1 MLEENEKIQARDVAV
16 SLSNVHAASEG
27 MKRLPEVMA
36 HLGYSS
42 LREGQEKPIQNI
54 MMQKDSIVV
63 LPTGTGKSACFK
75 IPTLC
80 MNWRAIIIY
89 PTVALIRDQ
98 AQSMQRDGLAAA
110 SISAQESA
118 PHNASVIR
126 DWAAGNLQFMLVS
139 PERFSNAEWA
149 NTVRQYP
156 PDAFF
161 MDEAHTFANWADTF
175 RPGYKFAGKFIQDIN
190 PKVVG
195 AFTATLLPEDEEELR
210 DGMGLQNADMLFH
223 YPIRKNLHLRSEFYD
238 NMQDAVTFVAQHC
251 EGPTIVYCA
260 TQKHTERYA
269 AAIASITDR
278 ACSFYHAG
286 MKPQD
291 RKYVQDKFQR
301 SSDMVVVA
309 TNAFGMGVDKPDVR
323 NVVHFDLPGTI
334 VALVQEVGR
343 GGRDGKDTQ
352 CVMIPTEKAI
362 ETQKWLIRTKN
373 ITKSHVV
380 KTYQAVEQSLDG
392 PGGAMTLMRD
402 ELADKADVDRAA
414 MSAIMSFGRGEGL
427 FVDAVE
433 VKKVHRVKFKE
444 NIPSMTPK
452 QRDTRDVL
460 YEWGFQDNQ
469 GWIEFNIDAVAEQE
483 GIQPTAFMS
492 RISIMEKKGMLT
504 WIKPPKGRPLKLNLR
519 PEDVP
524 EDVYRRLNDKAARAL
539 GELENVITYAQMPDD
554 EKADYLHDY
563 MTRVYQ

>member
-1 MLEENEKIQARDVAV
+1 MLETDEKIETRDNPV
-16 SLSNVHAASEG
+16 SLGAIHTASEG
-27 MKRLPEVMA
+27 MKRLPQVMA
-36 HLGYSS
+36 HLGYSE
-42 LREGQEKPIQNI
+42 LREGQEKPIMNI
-54 MMQKDSIVV
+54 MMQKDCVVV

-80 MNWRAIIIY
+80 MNWRAIVIY

-110 SISAQESA
+110 SISAQESEA
-118 PHNASVIR
+118 HNASVIR
-126 DWAAGNLQFMLVS
+126 DWASGNLQFMLVS
-139 PERFSNAEWA
+139 PERFSNPEWA
-149 NTVRQYP
+149 ATVRQYP

-161 MDEAHTFANWADTF
+161 MDEAHTFASWADTF
-175 RPGYKFAGKFIQDIN
+175 RPGYKFAGKFIQDVN

-195 AFTATLLPEDEEELR
+195 AFTATLLPDDEQELR
-210 DGMGLQNADMLFH
+210 DGMGLQNADLLFH

-238 NMQDAVTFVAQHC
+238 NMQDAVAFVAQHC

-260 TQKHTERYA
+260 TQKNTERYA
-269 AAIASITDR
+269 AAISAITDR
-278 ACSFYHAG
+278 ECGFYHGG
-286 MKPQD
+286 MRPQD

-301 SSDMVVVA
+301 SSEMVVVA
-309 TNAFGMGVDKPDVR
+309 TNAFGMGVDKPNVR

-362 ETQKWLIRTKN
+362 STQKFLIRTKN
-373 ITKSHVV
+373 ITKKDVV
-380 KTYQAVEQSLDG
+380 DTYQAAERSMDG
-392 PGGAMTLMRD
+392 PDGVITMMRD
-402 ELADKADVDRAA
+402 ELADKAGVDRAA
-414 MSAIMSFGRGEGL
+414 MAAIMSFGRGEGL
-427 FVDAVE
+427 FVDATE

-460 YEWGFQDNQ
+460 YEWGFLDSQ
-469 GWIEFNIDAVAEQE
+469 GWIEFNIEAVSEQE

-504 WIKPPKGRPLKLNLR
+504 WIKPPKGKPLKLNLR

-524 EDVYRRLNDKAARAL
+524 EEVYKRLNDKAERAYE
-539 GELENVITYAQMPDD
+539 ELDNVITYANLPDD
-554 EKADYLHDY
+554 EKADYLQEY
-563 MTRVYQ
+563 MTRV